1 MKLELLFLPTTD
13 LDATLATYRDL
24 GFEEVWREGDSTA
37 AITLPGSEVQIMLDS
52 NDPTAVAGPM
62 LVVDNVQTFHNARPA
77 ALEVLQA
84 PAEIPDGFMATY
96 RDAGGT
102 TIYVL
107 DQSTAG

>member
-1 MKLELLFLPTTD
+1 MKLELLFLPTSD
-13 LDATLATYRDL
+13 LASSLATYREL

-37 AITLPGSEVQIMLDS
+37 AITLPGSDVQIMLDS
-52 NDPTAVAGPM
+52 NDPTAPAGPM
-62 LVVDNVQTFHNARPA
+62 LVVESVQAFHDARPGT
-77 ALEVLQA
+77 LEVLEA